1 VLGVVAE
8 LERADGVLL
17 NEDSYVIVADEVYM
31 IGVGR
36 IAVIVGR
43 YAYQSR
49 KSQISSL
56 LHIVVRD
63 HSLPRNGN
71 SVKPRNGV

>member
-1 VLGVVAE
+1 VTFGLCVDVLGVVAE

-17 NEDSYVIVADEVYM
+17 NEDSYVIVADEVYI

-43 YAYQSR
+43 YA
-49 KSQISSL
+49 
-56 LHIVVRD
+56 
-63 HSLPRNGN
+63 
-71 SVKPRNGV
+71 